1 MFLVLKISF
10 KQLFSKSLK
19 PHNKFI
25 IYFSLFSLTIC
36 LSTLT
41 IISSFSKGFN
51 YKINQKIASIDGHY
65 RVVKYN
71 DHYLNINEIVEI
83 KKNLKSEHT
92 LLLSEYL
99 ESYAI
104 IKIKGKSEGLAVYG
118 LDRDKISDIFN
129 VPFDIKKDKSD
140 LINMSIG
147 KNMADKHGLKMG
159 DSLLLFSFSDFRH
172 SSFKAH
178 KIKVSGIFNSGF
190 PEYDKS
196 ISFVGIDDARKIFD
210 KQEVAKGVVGTV
222 KSPTLINEDFS
233 DIFQNIDLLKYNVQ
247 TWSDR
252 HANISKWLAS
262 YSRPMLIVS
271 GLLLALAVFNA
282 LISLWILLEERSSEI
297 VVLRAIG
304 LSKIKLASMIVLQNM
319 ILTLIG
325 IFGSFIVSGFIV
337 FIQSNYKV
345 IQIPESVYFIDYIPV
360 LFEFNA
366 LLMYY
371 LLFFLGSFIVSLIPA
386 YKLYCVSYSNDD

>member
-1 MFLVLKISF
+1 
-10 KQLFSKSLK
+10 
-19 PHNKFI
+19 
-25 IYFSLFSLTIC
+25 
-36 LSTLT
+36 
-41 IISSFSKGFN
+41 
-51 YKINQKIASIDGHY
+51 
-65 RVVKYN
+65 
-71 DHYLNINEIVEI
+71 
-83 KKNLKSEHT
+83 
-92 LLLSEYL
+92 
-99 ESYAI
+99 
-104 IKIKGKSEGLAVYG
+104 
-118 LDRDKISDIFN
+118 
-129 VPFDIKKDKSD
+129 
-140 LINMSIG
+140 
-147 KNMADKHGLKMG
+147 
-159 DSLLLFSFSDFRH
+159 
-172 SSFKAH
+172 
-178 KIKVSGIFNSGF
+178 
-190 PEYDKS
+190 
-196 ISFVGIDDARKIFD
+196 
-210 KQEVAKGVVGTV
+210 
-222 KSPTLINEDFS
+222 
-233 DIFQNIDLLKYNVQ
+233 
-247 TWSDR
+247 
-252 HANISKWLAS
+252 WLAS